1 MLLHSNIASCE
12 NVIGMMGGGG
22 GGAKIA
28 LAQKRTLAQI
38 GCQIRTHSDFKNW
51 IYSCQMAVA

>member
-12 NVIGMMGGGG
+12 NVIGMMGGRGGGG

-38 GCQIRTHSDFKNW
+38 GCLITEN
-51 IYSCQMAVA
+51 